1 MDRRIGR
8 PMTRRQGS
16 AEPECSPVH
25 SFGDEA
31 DASDSHQ
38 CPLLTCCLNPGD
50 GSVQEAR
57 SAR

>member
-1 MDRRIGR
+1 
-8 PMTRRQGS
+8 MTRRQGS
-16 AEPECSPVH
+16 AEQECAPVH